1 MLTLP
6 PSPILRSYSVS
17 CPAWHLSQSNRHRVG
32 PERVLRAVRKR
43 ATMAGASGQASGLPR
58 RIALS
63 SSTRGAG
70 DCIFCQIVSRR
81 ASSNIVY
88 EDEKYIAFLDIFP
101 FSRGHTLV
109 CPKEHGETIWD
120 MKETDIAGLFR
131 VASKV
136 SRAVV
141 TAVEAD
147 GFRFVQN
154 NGEAANQVVAHV
166 HVHVIPVKME
176 DKGRFG
182 DRKSLTQKEMDETA
196 RTIRAEMD
204 RA

>member
-1 MLTLP
+1 MRG
-6 PSPILRSYSVS
+6 I
-17 CPAWHLSQSNRHRVG
+17 
-32 PERVLRAVRKR
+32 
-43 ATMAGASGQASGLPR
+43 R
-58 RIALS
+58 RIGF
-63 SSTRGAG
+63 STPRGG
-70 DCIFCQIVSRR
+70 PDQCIFCQIVSRR
-81 ASSNIVY
+81 APASIVY
-88 EDEKYIAFLDIFP
+88 EDDRYIAFLDAFP

-109 CPKEHGETIWD
+109 CPKAHGETIWD
-120 MKETDIAGLFR
+120 MEEADIAELFR

-141 TAVEAD
+141 GATGAD

-182 DRKSLTQKEMDETA
+182 ERKQFDKAEMDEAA
-196 RTIRAEMD
+196 RLIRGELEEKGQAG
-204 RA
+204 